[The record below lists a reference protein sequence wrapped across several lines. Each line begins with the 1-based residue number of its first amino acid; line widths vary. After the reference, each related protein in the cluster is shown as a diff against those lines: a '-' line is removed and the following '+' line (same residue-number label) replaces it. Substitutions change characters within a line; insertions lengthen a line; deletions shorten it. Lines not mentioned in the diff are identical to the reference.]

1 MLLAVAAII
10 INSLVVLP
18 EVEDTN
24 VAKVVL
30 LRIEEEVE
38 AGWLVVLEDEDE
50 VEPDVVDELVLP
62 TVAAITTT

>member
-10 INSLVVLP
+10 INSLVVLL

>member
-10 INSLVVLP
+10 INSLVVLL

-30 LRIEEEVE
+30 LRIEEVE